1 MSDDNNNF
9 NKKTN
14 PLPPPPPPPTT
25 ESLEDR
31 VTFLEM
37 MLSQAAQNVSYA
49 TLPTDDDDDDDDLEI
64 VDCPTPPFMD
74 YETSSDESEEDDD
87 EKKTFVCVFNLSEKD
102 SDDYMYDIPGGNDT
116 DRQFDDIMEAINRAY
131 MTGDA
136 YNPKKDILRKLINRL
151 ILLYARQRGE
161 RKAVR
166 EGVMEN
172 VTVNCFFS
180 FEIPRWKPSR
190 DASNA
195 ECRRWIEELLR
206 NLTPQE

>member
-1 MSDDNNNF
+1 MSDDT

-14 PLPPPPPPPTT
+14 PLPPPT

-37 MLSQAAQNVSYA
+37 MLTQAAQNASYI
-49 TLPTDDDDDDDDLEI
+49 TLPTDDDSDLEI
-64 VDCPTPPFMD
+64 VDC
-74 YETSSDESEEDDD
+74 ETSSDDEEDDDDDDD
-87 EKKTFVCVFNLSEKD
+87 EKKTFVCVFNLAEKD
-102 SDDYMYDIPGGNDT
+102 STEDMYDIPGGDDT
-116 DRQFDDIMEAINRAY
+116 DRQFNDIMEAINRAY

-136 YNPKKDILRKLINRL
+136 YNPRKDILRKLINRL

-166 EGVMEN
+166 EGIMEN

-195 ECRRWIEELLR
+195 ECRRWIEELLK

>member
-1 MSDDNNNF
+1 MSDDNNT

-14 PLPPPPPPPTT
+14 PLPPT

-37 MLSQAAQNVSYA
+37 MLAQAAQNASYI
-49 TLPTDDDDDDDDLEI
+49 TLPTDDDDDSDDSDDSDLEI
-64 VDCPTPPFMD
+64 VDCPIPPFMD
-74 YETSSDESEEDDD
+74 CETSSDDEEDDDDD
-87 EKKTFVCVFNLSEKD
+87 EKKTFVCVFNLAEKD
-102 SDDYMYDIPGGNDT
+102 STEDMYDIPGGDDT
-116 DRQFDDIMEAINRAY
+116 DRQFNDIMEAINRAY

-136 YNPKKDILRKLINRL
+136 YNPRKDILRKLINRL
-151 ILLYARQRGE
+151 ILLNARQRGE

-166 EGVMEN
+166 EGIMEN

-195 ECRRWIEELLR
+195 ECRRWIEELLK

>member
-1 MSDDNNNF
+1 MSDGNNT

-14 PLPPPPPPPTT
+14 PLPPPPPPPPT

-37 MLSQAAQNVSYA
+37 MVAQAAQNASYI
-49 TLPTDDDDDDDDLEI
+49 TLPTDDDDDDDDSDLEI
-64 VDCPTPPFMD
+64 ADCPTPPFMD
-74 YETSSDESEEDDD
+74 CETSSDDEED
-87 EKKTFVCVFNLSEKD
+87 EKKTFLCVFNLAEKD
-102 SDDYMYDIPGGNDT
+102 STEDMYDIPGGDDT
-116 DRQFDDIMEAINRAY
+116 DRQFNDIMEAINRAY

-136 YNPKKDILRKLINRL
+136 YNPRKDILRKLINRL

-166 EGVMEN
+166 EGIMEN

-195 ECRRWIEELLR
+195 ECRRWIEELLK
-206 NLTPQE
+206 NLTPKE